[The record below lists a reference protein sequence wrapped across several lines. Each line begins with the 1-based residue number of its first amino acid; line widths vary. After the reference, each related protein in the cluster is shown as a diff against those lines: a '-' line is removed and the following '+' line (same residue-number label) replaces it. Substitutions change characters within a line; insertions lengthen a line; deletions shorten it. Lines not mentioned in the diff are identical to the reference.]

1 MEVARV
7 KDAGLRGRVLPYV
20 SEVSGMGSRRWFP
33 FLKLYPD
40 MHNNT
45 PYRV

>member
-20 SEVSGMGSRRWFP
+20 SEVLSYEEWGAGDG
-33 FLKLYPD
+33 FLS
-40 MHNNT
+40 
-45 PYRV
+45 